1 MLRYDESTV
10 LERLGTGSS
19 RARAL
24 FGALTAERLFP
35 LYELFAERTGQ
46 GDPARLREAL
56 DAAWAAIDG
65 QFVDPAELARL
76 QEVAE
81 DLVPEEDDDW
91 ATESGYAQNAAAAVA
106 YGLRTRLTDNPQE
119 AAWAARQANDF
130 ADYVAQRQ
138 LEDLELDAPGAEDA
152 LADQP
157 IVQEALAG
165 IEADLAAALG
175 DPPPDA
181 LPALRDQ
188 ARKGGETLVELA
200 RSAT

>member
-10 LERLGTGSS
+10 LERLGNGSS
-19 RARAL
+19 RTRAL

-35 LYELFAERTGQ
+35 LYELFAERAGQ
-46 GDPARLREAL
+46 GDPGRLREAL
-56 DAAWAAIDG
+56 DTAWGAIDG
-65 QFVDPAELARL
+65 VLVDPAELERQ
-76 QEVAE
+76 QEAAE

-91 ATESGYAQNAAAAVA
+91 VTESGYAQNAAAAVA
-106 YGLRTRLTDNPQE
+106 YALRTRLTDNPQE
-119 AAWAARQANDF
+119 AAWGARQANDF

-138 LEDLELDAPGAEDA
+138 LEDLEFSDPGAEDA

-165 IEADLAAALG
+165 IEADLATALK
-175 DPPPDA
+175 DPPPDE

-188 ARKGGETLVELA
+188 ARKGGQTLVELA
-200 RSAT
+200 RSTT